1 MEPAQKGEKR
11 KPRNAVL
18 AALMMCFPKR
28 LSVEV
33 VEHYLPEDERVCRV
47 CGSELVEIGV
57 ELHRSLQMKPA
68 LFWVWEDCNCLM

>member
-1 MEPAQKGEKR
+1 M
-11 KPRNAVL
+11 
-18 AALMMCFPKR
+18 
-28 LSVEV
+28 